1 MFGNAVSGR
10 NFSFLEGVSGGFHE
24 ISHHKNEAGKM
35 AEYERINTWHY
46 AQFAYMLEKM
56 RAIREGDRTL
66 LDNSMLLCGAG
77 MSDGNAH
84 DPHKLPI
91 VLAGRG
97 GGTIATGRHL
107 AYEKN
112 TPLTNLYVGMLK
124 RMGTPVE
131 KFSDSTGEL
140 AGLSDANFK
149 GVANA

>member
-1 MFGNAVSGR
+1 MFGNAVSPR

-24 ISHHKNEAGKM
+24 ISHHQNNAEKM
-35 AEYERINTWHY
+35 AQYQRINTWHY

-56 RAIREGDRTL
+56 RAIHEGGRTL
-66 LDNSMLLCGAG
+66 LDNSMLLFGAG

-97 GGTIATGRHL
+97 GGSLATGRAL
-107 AYEKN
+107 AYANN
-112 TPLTNLYVGMLK
+112 TPLTNLYVALLQ

-131 KFSDSTGEL
+131 KFADSIGEL
-140 AGLSDANFK
+140 AGLGDAEFK
-149 GVANA
+149 GLAV